1 MQSENGCERDLLLV
15 VRTSIVVVGGL
26 SLACIFLSQSL
37 GAANEEAK
45 RWRAEWSACAKIDQ
59 KPI

>member
-15 VRTSIVVVGGL
+15 ARTSIVVVAGFT
-26 SLACIFLSQSL
+26 LACIFLSQSL
-37 GAANEEAK
+37 RAANEEAK
-45 RWRAEWSACAKIDQ
+45 HWRAEWSACAKIDQ